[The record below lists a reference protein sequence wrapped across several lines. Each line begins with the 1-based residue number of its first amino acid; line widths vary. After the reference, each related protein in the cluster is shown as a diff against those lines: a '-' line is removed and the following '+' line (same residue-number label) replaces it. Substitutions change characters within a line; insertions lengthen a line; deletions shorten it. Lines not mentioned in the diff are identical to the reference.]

1 MTTNVA
7 PVQSW
12 LIVKE
17 HIRKRER
24 EWVCSVFEEIT
35 AKNPDRLS
43 IFDLDFDVS
52 PGRFRD
58 GARGKWF
65 NAKGIERLFEQNP
78 LNWTECFE

>member
-1 MTTNVA
+1 MPRLKKGKMTTNVA

-43 IFDLDFDVS
+43 IFNLDFDVS

-58 GARGKWF
+58 GARGK
-65 NAKGIERLFEQNP
+65 
-78 LNWTECFE
+78 